1 MKTAPEESFARAA
14 LAESDGFRE
23 ALLDG
28 LSRTPKAIPCKYF
41 YDLEG
46 ARLFEKICTLP
57 EYYPT
62 RVELSLLR
70 RHASEIAAFAGS
82 DIEIMEFGAGAGEKI
97 RVLLDVL
104 QRPRAYIPV
113 DISAN
118 WLGTAATQ
126 LRNHYPGLEINPLAS
141 DFAGELRWPI
151 SSRARRLGFFPGS
164 TIGNFRTAEAR
175 EFLVRTGTMLR
186 GGALLIGVDL
196 VKDPAILHAGYND
209 AAGVT
214 AAFNRNLL
222 QRANREAG
230 ADFDVSRF
238 AHYAFYNP
246 VQQRIEMYLI
256 SMIQQEVTAC
266 GRSFPFAEGEAVLT
280 EYSYKYTVEGFRNLA
295 VSAGFTPRAVWC
307 DAQQQF
313 SLHWLDAL

>member
-1 MKTAPEESFARAA
+1 MKTAPESFALAA
-14 LAESDGFRE
+14 LAVSDGFRE

-46 ARLFEKICTLP
+46 ARLFEESVHFLNIIRRASNWRCCAGMPPKSRHLP
-57 EYYPT
+57 VRTSRSWNSAPGQG
-62 RVELSLLR
+62 R
-70 RHASEIAAFAGS
+70 RSAYCWN
-82 DIEIMEFGAGAGEKI
+82 
-97 RVLLDVL
+97 VL

-126 LRNHYPGLEINPLAS
+126 LRNDYPGLEIHPLAS

-175 EFLVRTGTMLR
+175 EFLVRTGRMLR
-186 GGALLIGVDL
+186 QGALLIGVDL
-196 VKDPAILHAGYND
+196 VKDPAILHAAYND
-209 AAGVT
+209 AEGVT

-238 AHYAFYNP
+238 AHYALYNP
-246 VQQRIEMYLI
+246 VRQRIEMYLI
-256 SMIQQEVTAC
+256 SMIHQEVTVC

-280 EYSYKYTVEGFRNLA
+280 EYSYKYTIGGFQDLA

-307 DAQQQF
+307 DDENLF
-313 SLHWLDAL
+313 SLHWLDAP

>member
-1 MKTAPEESFARAA
+1 MKTAPEESFALAA
-14 LAESDGFRE
+14 LALSDDFRE

-62 RVELSLLR
+62 RVELALLR

-97 RVLLDVL
+97 RILLDVL

-126 LRNHYPGLEINPLAS
+126 LRKHYPGLEIHPLAS

-164 TIGNFRTAEAR
+164 TIGNFRPAEAR
-175 EFLVRTGTMLR
+175 EFLARAGTMLR

-196 VKDPAILHAGYND
+196 VKDPAILHAAYND
-209 AAGVT
+209 AEGVT

-222 QRANREAG
+222 QRANREAR

-246 VQQRIEMYLI
+246 VQQRIETYLI
-256 SMIQQEVTAC
+256 SLIQQEVTVC

-280 EYSYKYTVEGFRNLA
+280 EYSYKYTVHGFQNLA
-295 VSAGFTPRAVWC
+295 ASAGFIPRAVWC
-307 DAQQQF
+307 DTENLF
-313 SLHWLDAL
+313 SIHWLDAP